1 MQELDGGLGHG
12 SLIVLHY
19 YETAWRCVQQQSQA
33 AKNGGGCLEVV
44 VVVVGWSRFEVSH
57 EGLAFT
63 E

>member
-1 MQELDGGLGHG
+1 
-12 SLIVLHY
+12 
-19 YETAWRCVQQQSQA
+19 VQQQSQA

-63 E
+63 EYE